1 MVYDFYISELG
12 VVRMTLLEIG
22 FVMVF
27 WTITIVMFYSM
38 GVDSGYKEGR
48 RAVQKF
54 YEQRDKVRA

>member
-1 MVYDFYISELG
+1 
-12 VVRMTLLEIG
+12 MTLLEIG
-22 FVMVF
+22 FVTLG
-27 WTITIVMFYSM
+27 WATTIIIFYSM

>member
-1 MVYDFYISELG
+1 MHDFYISELG

-22 FVMVF
+22 FVMVA
-27 WTITIVMFYSM
+27 WATTIVMFYSM

-54 YEQRDKVRA
+54 YDQRDKVRA

>member
-1 MVYDFYISELG
+1 MSLI
-12 VVRMTLLEIG
+12 EIG
-22 FVMVF
+22 FVMVA
-27 WTITIVMFYSM
+27 WATTIVMFYSM